1 MLHLRITVATEDVD
15 AVLAY
20 LRETTGVAHLARLPG
35 AGLIPPGDLILC
47 DVAREVGNEVVDWL
61 RQQGIGERGAI
72 AVERVDVVVSAAAA
86 DAEHEAPGHGPDAL
100 VWEEL
105 EARTR
110 ADAVLTPSL
119 LLLMGVAAGIA
130 AVGILLDSPI
140 LIVGAMVVGP
150 EYGPLASL
158 CVSLVRRRGHVARQT
173 ATTLAA
179 LIVTG
184 VGCSFVITSA
194 LRVTGAVAS
203 DHQLTERELT
213 AFIAHPDAGA
223 VVVAVLAGVAGMLSL
238 TQARAGTL
246 VGVLVS
252 VTTIPAIADIGVAA
266 AFGEGGELVGAASQ
280 LTANLVALLAAGAL
294 TLVVQA
300 RLTTRA

>member
-1 MLHLRITVATEDVD
+1 MLHLRITVPAEGADDVI
-15 AVLAY
+15 AY
-20 LRETTGVAHLARLPG
+20 LRDAVGVAHLARLPG
-35 AGLIPPGDLILC
+35 AGLLPPGDLILC

-61 RQQGIGERGAI
+61 RRQGIEERGALT
-72 AVERVDVVVSAAAA
+72 VERIDVVVSAAAVG
-86 DAEHEAPGHGPDAL
+86 AEERAPGHGPDAL

-158 CVSLVRRRGHVARQT
+158 CVSLVRRRGPVARQA

-179 LIVTG
+179 LVGAG
-184 VGCSFVITSA
+184 VLFSLAITSA

-203 DHQLTERELT
+203 NHQLTERELT
-213 AFIAHPDAGA
+213 AFIAHPDAAA

-266 AFGEGGELVGAASQ
+266 AFGEGGEMGGAALQ
-280 LTANLVALLAAGAL
+280 LGANLVAMLAAGAL
-294 TLVVQA
+294 TLVVHA